1 MVTMA
6 TRRDPEKMLPRSTE
20 TLRIQSA
27 SDILS
32 ARRIVR
38 EWCSEMKFSLVEQT
52 KIVTAA
58 SELGRNTLQHGRGG
72 MMTVAAEQN
81 GDRHGLR
88 LTFQDNG
95 PGIANIEQA
104 MRDGFTTSGGMGLG
118 LGGSKRLMN
127 QFEIESKV
135 GEGTRVTVIRWK

>member
-1 MVTMA
+1 
-6 TRRDPEKMLPRSTE
+6 
-20 TLRIQSA
+20 
-27 SDILS
+27 
-32 ARRIVR
+32 
-38 EWCSEMKFSLVEQT
+38 
-52 KIVTAA
+52 
-58 SELGRNTLQHGRGG
+58 
-72 MMTVAAEQN
+72 MTVAVEQN
-81 GDRHGLR
+81 GTRHGLR